1 MSTAVTPF
9 VFLIGKAPPVP
20 PSNTF
25 FSIIFSILT
34 DIWSMVAYA
43 ASKDSLSLTSLCHA
57 MLGMKVEQEAYMSVR
72 ERFDFLIIALV
83 FACLNAK

>member
-1 MSTAVTPF
+1 
-9 VFLIGKAPPVP
+9 
-20 PSNTF
+20 
-25 FSIIFSILT
+25 
-34 DIWSMVAYA
+34 MVAYA